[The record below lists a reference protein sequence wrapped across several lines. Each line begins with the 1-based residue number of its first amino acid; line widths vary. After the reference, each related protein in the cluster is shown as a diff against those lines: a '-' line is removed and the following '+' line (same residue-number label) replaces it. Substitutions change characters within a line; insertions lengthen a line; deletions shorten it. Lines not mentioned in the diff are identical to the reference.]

1 MRISDMFLLGFENI
15 RVRKLR
21 TMLNLVGI
29 VLSSVL
35 VICTLAA
42 TNGIGI
48 ALEKFVSQSDEAL
61 RFEVFPDYNRSI
73 KPPADVLEINEEI
86 PERRRNRIKER
97 LTSDWQEKNLPKRYL
112 IPKDVLGELKKT
124 KQVVDVLPNM
134 RMQCEIQIGD
144 SNKGSIVEG
153 ASFFDKGIEKR
164 MVAGDFLDETARDGI
179 LINEYLAFEMGFE
192 TDKQLQQLV
201 GQTVQI
207 RFRQLRNAFSLLGDD
222 FFQLSFS
229 DQAKILSVMERLLT
243 GTSLSSIDVASLEI
257 ARKYATERRKKMA
270 DKEKDKTASN
280 NDADA
285 NLPNLTHRTFKIVGV
300 FRNRDQEDPRS
311 VLNRYFGGRANLI
324 VHYSQLH
331 GLNRSFGEGANSAS
345 VFVEDISNL
354 QPAIDHAKSRSL
366 RTVSAADFIQRV
378 HQGLERAKYTIGG
391 VVLLIM
397 IVSAIGIANTMI
409 IALVE
414 RTEEIGIMKAV
425 GASNMNVMF
434 MILFECVLTGILAG
448 VISLLIA
455 IAVAMVGNGY
465 LLDYFETRSNI
476 KLDGQVFVINTP
488 IAATAFF
495 LSVVVTTV
503 AGIWPAWRAA
513 RLDPVV
519 AMGRG

>member
-1 MRISDMFLLGFENI
+1 MRISDTILLGFESI
-15 RVRKLR
+15 RARKLR

-73 KPPADVLEINEEI
+73 KPPADVLEINKEI

-97 LTSDWQEKNLPKRYL
+97 LISDWQEKNLPKRYQ
-112 IPKDVLGELKKT
+112 IPKTALEELKKT

-144 SNKGSIVEG
+144 SNNGAMIEG
-153 ASFFDKGIEKR
+153 ASFFDREIKKR
-164 MVAGDFLDETARDGI
+164 MVAGDFLNKTDRDGI
-179 LINEYLAFEMGFE
+179 LIHEYLAFKMGFE
-192 TDKQLQQLV
+192 TERQLQQLV
-201 GQTVQI
+201 GKTVQI

-229 DQAKILSVMERLLT
+229 EQAKILSVMEQLLT
-243 GTSLSSIDVASLEI
+243 GASLSSIDVASLEL
-257 ARKYATERRKKMA
+257 AKKYATERRKKMA
-270 DKEKDKTASN
+270 GKQTKGQTSSDATADSITS
-280 NDADA
+280 
-285 NLPNLTHRTFKIVGV
+285 LTKRSFKIVGV
-300 FRNRDQEDPRS
+300 FRNRDQEDPRI

-331 GLNRSFGEGANSAS
+331 GRSPSFAKGVNNAS
-345 VFVEDISNL
+345 VFVKDISSL
-354 QPAIDHAKSRSL
+354 QPAIDSAKDQNL
-366 RTVSAADFIQRV
+366 RTVSAADFIQRI
-378 HQGLERAKYTIGG
+378 HQGMERAKYTIGG

-414 RTEEIGIMKAV
+414 RKEEIGIMKAV
-425 GASNMNVMF
+425 GASNANVMLV
-434 MILFECVLTGILAG
+434 ILFECFLTGILAG
-448 VISLLIA
+448 VISLLLSIT
-455 IAVAMVGNGY
+455 VAMVGNGY

-476 KLDGQVFVINTP
+476 KLDGQVFVINTS
-488 IAATAFF
+488 IATIAFS

-519 AMGRG
+519 AMASG